1 MKLLI
6 RYLGP
11 VKNYMATGLTVKMLA
26 TLVELVIPYILS
38 HILDRVVPTASVPA
52 ILLWGGA
59 MILCAAL
66 ALLGNTVA
74 NRMAAKTA
82 RDMTEKVRHD
92 LFEKTMRLSCRSADR
107 LTVPSL
113 EARLTSDTYNLHH
126 MVGMMQRIGVRAP
139 LLLTGGLIIT
149 LILDHRLA
157 LIMIAML
164 PVMFLVILFIA
175 KCGIPMYAKVQSGVD
190 GMVRVVRED
199 AQGIRV
205 IKALSKKNYERG
217 RFDNANRHL
226 VRTELK
232 VNFVMSL
239 SNPVMQVFL
248 NLGLVA
254 VVLVGAYLV
263 DGGISQPG
271 KIIGFQ
277 QYFTLM
283 SMAMMTM
290 TRIFAMYSRGMAS
303 ANRIAEVL
311 DTESEILPCR
321 PSDFPHRVTDDHIRF
336 ENVTFS
342 YGGVKPTVKNIS
354 FSLGHGQT
362 LGIIGATG
370 SGKTT
375 LIQLL
380 MRFYDVNEGH
390 VRIDGEDVRT
400 IENGRLH
407 RMFGVARQNDF
418 LYADT
423 IRANIDFGRGLSD
436 EQIRRAAEMAQALE
450 FIDALADGFDHPVTT
465 GGTNL
470 SGGQRQRLLVARAL
484 AGDPEIVILDDS
496 SSALDYRTDLSLRR
510 AIATLDTTVIVVA
523 QRISSVMNSDLILVL
538 DEGEIIGAGTHEELL
553 ESCEVYREISE
564 SQMGGAFV
572 E

>member
-1 MKLLI
+1 MKLLM

-11 VKNYMATGLTVKMLA
+11 VKRYMAMGLTVKMLA

-38 HILDRVVPTASVPA
+38 HIIDTVVPTASVPA
-52 ILLWGGA
+52 IILWGGA
-59 MILCAAL
+59 MILCAAA
-66 ALLGNTVA
+66 ALLGNTTA

-92 LFEKTMRLSCRSADR
+92 LFEKTMRLSCRGSDR

-126 MVGMMQRIGVRAP
+126 MVGMMQRVGVRAP
-139 LLLTGGLIIT
+139 LLLIGGLIIT

-157 LIMIAML
+157 LIMVAML
-164 PVMFLVILFIA
+164 PIMFLVILFIS
-175 KCGIPMYAKVQSGVD
+175 KCGIPMYSTVQRSVD

-205 IKALSKKNYERG
+205 IKALSKKDYERR
-217 RFDNANRHL
+217 RFDSANRTL
-226 VRTELK
+226 IRAERNVS
-232 VNFVMSL
+232 FVMSL
-239 SNPVMQVFL
+239 SNPVMQVCL

-254 VVLVGAYLV
+254 VVLIGAHLV
-263 DGGISQPG
+263 DGGVSQPG

-277 QYFTLM
+277 QYFTLI

-290 TRIFAMYSRGMAS
+290 TRIFAMYSRGIAS
-303 ANRIAEVL
+303 ANRISEVL
-311 DTESEILPCR
+311 NTENELLPYK
-321 PSDFPHRVTDDHIRF
+321 PSDFPRRVTDDHIRF
-336 ENVTFS
+336 EDVTFS
-342 YGGVKPTVKNIS
+342 FGGVKPTVKNIS
-354 FSLGHGQT
+354 FALGRGQT

-390 VRIDGEDVRT
+390 VRIDGEDVRV
-400 IENGRLH
+400 IPNERLH

-418 LYADT
+418 LYADA
-423 IRANIDFGRGLSD
+423 IRNNIDFGRGLSD
-436 EQIRRAAEMAQALE
+436 DAIRAAAERAQAWE
-450 FIDALADGFDHPVTT
+450 FIEALPDGLDHPVTT

-470 SGGQRQRLLVARAL
+470 SGGQRQRLLIARAL
-484 AGDPEIVILDDS
+484 AGNPEIVILDDS
-496 SSALDYRTDLSLRR
+496 SSALDYKTDLSLRR

-538 DEGEIIGAGTHEELL
+538 DEGEIIGAGTHAELL
-553 ESCEVYREISE
+553 EQCEVYREISE

>member
-1 MKLLI
+1 MNLLKT
-6 RYLGP
+6 YLGP
-11 VKNYMATGLTVKMLA
+11 VKRYMAMGLTVKMLA

-38 HILDRVVPTASVPA
+38 HIIDKVVPTASVPA
-52 ILLWGGA
+52 ILLWGGM
-59 MILCAAL
+59 MIVCAAA
-66 ALLGNTVA
+66 ALVGNTVA

-92 LFEKTMRLSCRSADR
+92 LFEKTMRLSCRNADR

-126 MVGMMQRIGVRAP
+126 MVGIMQRMGVRAP
-139 LLLTGGLIIT
+139 LLLVGGMIIT
-149 LILDHRLA
+149 LLLDHRLA
-157 LIMIAML
+157 LIMVAML
-164 PVMFLVILFIA
+164 PIMFFVILFIA
-175 KCGIPMYAKVQSGVD
+175 KCGIPMYAGVQKGID
-190 GMVRVVRED
+190 GMVRIVRED

-205 IKALSKKNYERG
+205 IKALSKKDYEKR
-217 RFDNANRHL
+217 RFDAANRHL
-226 VRTELK
+226 VRTERN
-232 VNFVMSL
+232 VSFVMSL

-254 VVLVGAYLV
+254 VVLVGAHLV

-277 QYFTLM
+277 QYFTLI

-290 TRIFAMYSRGMAS
+290 TRIFVMYSRGMAS

-311 DTESEILPCR
+311 ETESELTSYR
-321 PSDFPHRVTDDHIRF
+321 PSDFPRRVTDDHIRF
-336 ENVTFS
+336 EKVTFS
-342 YGGVKPTVKNIS
+342 YGGVKPTVKDVS
-354 FSLGHGQT
+354 FSVGRGQT

-370 SGKTT
+370 SGKST

-400 IENGRLH
+400 IPDERLH

-423 IRANIDFGRGLSD
+423 IRNNIDFGRGLSD
-436 EQIRRAAEMAQALE
+436 EMIREAAGRAQALE
-450 FIDALADGFDHPVTT
+450 FIDALPDGLDHEVTT

-484 AGDPEIVILDDS
+484 AGNPEIVILDDS
-496 SSALDYRTDLSLRR
+496 SSALDYKTDLALRR
-510 AIATLDTTVIVVA
+510 ALAEVKTTTVIVA

-538 DEGEIIGAGTHEELL
+538 DEGEIIGAGTHRELL
-553 ESCEVYREISE
+553 DSCEVYREISE